1 MSMLWSAIVVLGEQ
15 GRPEPRHRGRGVEAG
30 VDERGQRG
38 GREALRNVHRG
49 YFLEPV
55 QGINAP
61 LGVDRPAGS
70 LQERRGGA
78 VELVDAPAA
87 ERQQG
92 VIRQWLG
99 AGIGEA
105 LARED
110 FADRA
115 PDPFGSDFDDTSTDS
130 DTASTSAERVGG
142 LRLDSA
148 SAVGGHGW
156 ASGPSRFHSVTNSA
170 TAAATWAV
178 ESASPIDEISGVD
191 SSARTLA

>member
-92 VIRQWLG
+92 VIRQWFG
-99 AGIGEA
+99 AGVGEA

-110 FADRA
+110 FAEGA
-115 PDPFGSDFDDTSTDS
+115 PDPFGSDFDEDEDAAP
-130 DTASTSAERVGG
+130 TALTISPSVGG
-142 LRLDSA
+142 LSA
-148 SAVGGHGW
+148 RIASLSGTTGW
-156 ASGPSRFHSVTNSA
+156 PLSSRRFHDTTNPA
-170 TAAATWAV
+170 TTAATV
-178 ESASPIDEISGVD
+178 EASD
-191 SSARTLA
+191 AAK